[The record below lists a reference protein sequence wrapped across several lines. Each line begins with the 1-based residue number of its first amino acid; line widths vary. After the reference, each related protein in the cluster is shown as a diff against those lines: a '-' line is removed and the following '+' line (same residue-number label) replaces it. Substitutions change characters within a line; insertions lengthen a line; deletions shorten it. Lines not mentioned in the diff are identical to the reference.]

1 MNDVPDLSAFIRPGD
16 TVLWGQAGA
25 EPLSLT
31 RALVAQR
38 HRLGRLRLFLG
49 IGQSGVLQA
58 EHADAF
64 ELLAYCGSG
73 SNRALAA
80 AGVFDILPV
89 HYSQLP
95 VLMRSGA
102 LRIDVVML
110 QVSAPDAHGRHSLGL
125 ANEYLLAALDSA
137 RVVLAEVNDQVPWTH
152 GARCLRADEMQLRVN
167 ASYAPPSA
175 AVPPIGPREQAIARH
190 VAGWIEDGATL
201 QTGLGAIPE
210 AVLSELG
217 DRRDL
222 GVHSGAIGDGVAV
235 LSESGV
241 ITNARKTIDR
251 GISIAG
257 LLMGSARL
265 HRLAHRNPNL
275 QLRPTEY
282 THDATVLASIDRF
295 VAINS
300 ALEVDLSGQVNAEV
314 AGGVYVGAVGG
325 ALDFMRGAQRSRG
338 GLAIVALPSTAG
350 SRSRIVATLSGPVST
365 PRSDV
370 GLIVT
375 EHGVAD
381 LRGLSL
387 AARVD
392 RLIGIADPQHRDA
405 LARDA
410 APIARRAA

>member
-1 MNDVPDLSAFIRPGD
+1 MNDGPDLSAYIRPGD
-16 TVLWGQAGA
+16 TVLWGQASA
-25 EPLSLT
+25 EPLGLT

-38 HRLGRLRLFLG
+38 HRLGRPRLFLG
-49 IGQSGVLQA
+49 IGQSGVLKP
-58 EHADAF
+58 EHAEAF
-64 ELLAYCGSG
+64 ELLSYCGSG

-80 AGVFDILPV
+80 AGVLDILPV

-110 QVSAPDAHGRHSLGL
+110 QVSPPDEQGRHSLGL

-137 RVVLAEVNDQVPWTH
+137 RVVLAEVNEQVPWTY
-152 GARCLRADEMQLRVN
+152 GARCLRADEMHLRVS
-167 ASYAPPSA
+167 ASYAPPA
-175 AVPPIGPREQAIARH
+175 AAAPRIGPLEQAIARH
-190 VAGWIEDGATL
+190 VAEWIEDGATL
-201 QTGLGAIPE
+201 QTGVGAIPE
-210 AVLSELG
+210 AVLTALG

-222 GVHSGAIGDGVAV
+222 GLHSGAIGDGVAA
-235 LSESGV
+235 LSEAGV
-241 ITNARKTIDR
+241 ITNALKTIDR

-257 LLMGSARL
+257 VLMGSARL
-265 HRLAHRNPNL
+265 HRLAHRNPRL
-275 QLRPTEY
+275 QLRSTEY
-282 THDATVLASIDRF
+282 THDAAVIASIDRF

-300 ALEVDLSGQVNAEV
+300 AIEVDLSGQVNAEV
-314 AGGVYVGAVGG
+314 ADGVYVGAVGG

-338 GLAIVALPSTAG
+338 GLAIVALPSAAG

-365 PRSDV
+365 PRSDA

-387 AARVD
+387 SARID
-392 RLIGIADPQHRDA
+392 RLIAIADPQHRDA
-405 LARDA
+405 LARGA